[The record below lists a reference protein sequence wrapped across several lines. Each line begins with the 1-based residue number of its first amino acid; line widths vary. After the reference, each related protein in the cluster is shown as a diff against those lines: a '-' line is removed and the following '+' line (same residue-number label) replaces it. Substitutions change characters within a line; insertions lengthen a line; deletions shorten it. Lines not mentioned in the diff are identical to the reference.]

1 MIARIANL
9 WLTDAM
15 QPATWMTLTIL
26 AYVLATEA
34 QRRCKATPLLNPTL
48 LSIAAII
55 AVLLLTHSNYDAY
68 FRAVEPIHLLLG
80 PATVALGLP
89 LYKQLRVIR
98 SNAVPIMAAV
108 IVGAFTA
115 CASAVGIAWLL
126 GGSPVLLRSL
136 APKSITAPIAMSV
149 SQEIGG
155 SPTLTAS
162 LVVPTGII
170 GAVLCQWL
178 FDWIGVKSWPA
189 RGLATGIA
197 AHGIGTGAI
206 LATNEVAGAF
216 AGLAIGLTGLFTAIV
231 LPIVANCFPR

>member
-1 MIARIANL
+1 MIMQIART
-9 WLTDAM
+9 WLADAM
-15 QPATWMTLTIL
+15 QPATWIALTIL
-26 AYVLATEA
+26 VYVLATEA
-34 QRRCKATPLLNPTL
+34 QRRCKGSPLLNPTL
-48 LSIAAII
+48 LSIAAVI
-55 AVLLLTHSNYDAY
+55 AILLLTHADYGSY

-89 LYKQLRVIR
+89 LYKQLHVIR
-98 SNAVPIMAAV
+98 SNAVPVMAGV
-108 IVGAFTA
+108 IVGAVAA

-126 GGSPVLLRSL
+126 GGSPELLRSL

-162 LVVPTGII
+162 LVILTGII

-189 RGLATGIA
+189 RGLATGIT

-231 LPIVANCFPR
+231 LPIIAGCFHG

>member
-1 MIARIANL
+1 MITPIARL
-9 WLTDAM
+9 WLTDAL

-26 AYVLATEA
+26 AYVLATEL
-34 QRRCKATPLLNPTL
+34 QRLCKATPLLNPTL
-48 LSIAAII
+48 LSIAAVI
-55 AVLLLTHSNYDAY
+55 AVLLMTRSNYGVY

-89 LYKQLRVIR
+89 LYRQLHVIR
-98 SNAVPIMAAV
+98 ANAIPVMAGV
-108 IVGAFTA
+108 IVGAVIA
-115 CASAVGIAWLL
+115 CGSAVAIAWLL
-126 GGSPVLLRSL
+126 GGSPDLLRSL
-136 APKSITAPIAMSV
+136 APKSVTAPIAMSI

-162 LVVPTGII
+162 LVITTGII
-170 GAVLCQWL
+170 GAVLCRWL
-178 FDWIGVKSWPA
+178 FDWVGVKSWPA

-216 AGLAIGLTGLFTAIV
+216 AGLAIGLTGLFTAIA
-231 LPIVANCFPR
+231 LPVVASCFPG